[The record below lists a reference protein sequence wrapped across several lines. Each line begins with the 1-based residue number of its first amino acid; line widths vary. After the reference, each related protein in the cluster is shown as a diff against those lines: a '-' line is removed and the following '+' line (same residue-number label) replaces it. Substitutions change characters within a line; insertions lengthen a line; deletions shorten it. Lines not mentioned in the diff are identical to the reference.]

1 MAKSKRT
8 LATEIKPK
16 TRKEVME
23 RDKHCVICGSYQ
35 MLTIG
40 HYISRANG
48 GLGIKENLVL
58 VCMPCHMKLDQSSER
73 KKLLQIVKNHLQS
86 NYGVIDESTLI
97 YKKGRTY
104 E

>member
-8 LATEIKPK
+8 LATEIKVK
-16 TRKEVME
+16 TRKEVIE

-48 GLGIKENLVL
+48 GLGTKENLVL

-73 KKLLQIVKNHLQS
+73 KKLLQIVKNYLQS
-86 NYGVIDESTLI
+86 KYEDFDESSLK
-97 YKKGRTY
+97 YKKG

>member
-16 TRKEVME
+16 TRKEVIE
-23 RDKHCVICGSYQ
+23 RDKHCIMCGSHQ
-35 MLTIG
+35 MLTIA

-48 GLGIKENLVL
+48 GKGVKENLVL
-58 VCMPCHMKLDQSSER
+58 LCMTCHMKLDQSSER

-86 NYGVIDESTLI
+86 NYGDFDESSLK
-97 YKKGRTY
+97 YKKG

>member
-8 LATEIKPK
+8 LATEIKTK
-16 TRKEVME
+16 TRKVVIE
-23 RDKHCVICGSYQ
+23 RDKCCVICGSHQ
-35 MLTIG
+35 ILTIA

-48 GLGIKENLVL
+48 GKGIKENLVL
-58 VCMPCHMKLDQSSER
+58 LCMTCHMKLDQSSER

-86 NYGVIDESTLI
+86 NYGDFDESSLK
-97 YKKGRTY
+97 YKKG

>member
-8 LATEIKPK
+8 LATEIKPN
-16 TRKEVME
+16 TRKEVIE
-23 RDKHCVICGSYQ
+23 RDKHCVICGSHQ
-35 MLTIG
+35 TLTIA

-48 GLGIKENLVL
+48 GKGVKENLVL
-58 VCMPCHMKLDQSSER
+58 LCMTCHMKLDQSSER

-86 NYGVIDESTLI
+86 NYGDFDESSLK
-97 YKKGRTY
+97 YKKG